1 MRLLL
6 LPDRLAVCR
15 LAGDAP
21 VPAWALPGPLSS
33 LTRTAEELSIVCP
46 EVQVPDGVR
55 HEGGWRALR
64 IAGTLDFAQV
74 GVLASLLAPLAD
86 AGVSVFALSTFYTDY
101 VLLRERDLDRG
112 RLALERAGH
121 VVET

>member
-15 LAGDAP
+15 LSPDAP
-21 VPAWALPGPLSS
+21 APAWALPGPFSS
-33 LTRTAEELSIVCP
+33 LTRTADELSIVCP

-55 HEGGWRALR
+55 REAGWRALR
-64 IAGTLDFAQV
+64 VAGTLDFAQV
-74 GVLASLLAPLAD
+74 GVLAALLAPLAK
-86 AGVSVFALSTFYTDY
+86 AGVSVFVVSTFDTDY
-101 VLLRERDLDRG
+101 VLLRERDLARG

-121 VVET
+121 EVAA